1 MLMPVA
7 PGLTNTLR
15 RYGERSEK
23 NKARLEL
30 WLDEAI
36 ENIGELKG
44 GHLASASAN
53 GASFIIGIS
62 GSKSI
67 NMTNAEWASC
77 LDVALQQIDQGYSGG
92 GRSYGRIF

>member
-1 MLMPVA
+1 MPVA

-15 RYGERSEK
+15 RYGERSAK

-36 ENIGELKG
+36 ENVGELKG

-53 GASFIIGIS
+53 GSSFLIGMP
-62 GSKSI
+62 GTKSI

-77 LDVALQQIDQGYSGG
+77 LDVALQQIELGYKAGG
-92 GRSYGRIF
+92 GRSYGNIF